1 MNEDDRVAFTDV
13 VNLRTGE
20 VVQIQGSVRVID
32 EPHREAIKAQVQRA
46 ALLDPRWPRQSI
58 AFLKQPAERQV
69 NARYRAMLERVAGQL
84 AAKRR
89 AR

>member
-13 VNLRTGE
+13 VDLRTGE

-32 EPHREAIKAQVQRA
+32 EPHRDAIKAQVRRA
-46 ALLDPRWPRQSI
+46 VLLDPRWKAPT
-58 AFLKQPAERQV
+58 
-69 NARYRAMLERVAGQL
+69 RATDEALRRVAAQL

-89 AR
+89 RG

>member
-13 VNLRTGE
+13 VDLRTGE

-32 EPHREAIKAQVQRA
+32 EPHRESIKAQVQRA
-46 ALLDPRWPRQSI
+46 VLLDPRWKAPT
-58 AFLKQPAERQV
+58 
-69 NARYRAMLERVAGQL
+69 RATDEALRRVAAQL

-89 AR
+89 RG